1 MSEDPRDTLAQRMA
15 ELARELAGPASVEDV
30 LTSVTAT
37 ALETIPGVDAAGVL
51 LIGKGGK
58 FETHAGTSE
67 IVHQLDMLQA
77 EFGEGP
83 CVEAAVDELIVRTED
98 FNVEQRWPRFSQRVV
113 ELGVRSALS
122 FKLYTSTQTAG
133 ALNLFAFE
141 PAVFD
146 SQAEAAGSVLAAH
159 AAVAILGNRRG
170 EQLESALGSGD
181 LIGQAKGIIM
191 ERFKVDAV
199 RAFEMLRELS
209 QSTNTKLVD
218 VAQRVVETS
227 LE

>member
-77 EFGEGP
+77 EVG
-83 CVEAAVDELIVRTED
+83 ELIVRTED

-170 EQLESALGSGD
+170 EQLESALGSRD